1 MGNKI
6 LSNKT
11 IRELPLS
18 EEFKKM
24 AEINGFENLEEIL
37 SFSAATLLQ
46 RKVFSYHLYK
56 ELADYLKEINL
67 LHLLKHQDEN

>member
-1 MGNKI
+1 
-6 LSNKT
+6 
-11 IRELPLS
+11 
-18 EEFKKM
+18 M